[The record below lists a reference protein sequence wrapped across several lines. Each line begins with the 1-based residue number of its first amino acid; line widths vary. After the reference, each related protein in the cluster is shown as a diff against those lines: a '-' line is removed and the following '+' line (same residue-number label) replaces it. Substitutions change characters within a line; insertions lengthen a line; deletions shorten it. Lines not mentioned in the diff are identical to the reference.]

1 MEWFVKAFLKSS
13 LAWLALG
20 VTLGVAMAAHPVWTV
35 YRLAHVHMMLLG
47 FVTMMIYGVAYHV
60 IPHVAGFRLRHPAA
74 ARAHWW
80 ISNAG
85 LVMMVAGFVLRVRVP
100 DAGTAVLATGGTL
113 SAFGA
118 YVFVYLMWRTI
129 DGPARLRKGATRA
142 RVAQTRAD
150 AGSGRVLTVVQPAT
164 GPRPLP

>member
-60 IPHVAGFRLRHPAA
+60 IPHVAGFRLRHPRAA
-74 ARAHWW
+74 KAHWW
-80 ISNAG
+80 VSNAG
-85 LVMMVAGFVLRVRVP
+85 LIAMVAGFVLRVHEPSV
-100 DAGTAVLATGGTL
+100 GTIVLAAGGTL
-113 SAFGA
+113 SAIGA
-118 YVFVYLMWRTI
+118 YTFVYLMWHTI
-129 DGPARLRKGATRA
+129 DGPAALRKGAERA
-142 RVAQTRAD
+142 RAAQTGGVQRSARA
-150 AGSGRVLTVVQPAT
+150 LTVVEQAT
-164 GPRPLP
+164 GPRTLP